1 MTVAP
6 HNLQIYDATS
16 MRTERE
22 TTMVADSKVT
32 MPVWALIRST
42 PMMRSSQMDVVIKR
56 HLNRVI
62 KSRWEPEL

>member
-22 TTMVADSKVT
+22 MTRVADSKVT
-32 MPVWALIRST
+32 MPVWALIREA
-42 PMMRSSQMDVVIKR
+42 PMRSRQMDVVIKR
-56 HLNRVI
+56 QLNRVI
-62 KSRWEPEL
+62 RARWEPEL